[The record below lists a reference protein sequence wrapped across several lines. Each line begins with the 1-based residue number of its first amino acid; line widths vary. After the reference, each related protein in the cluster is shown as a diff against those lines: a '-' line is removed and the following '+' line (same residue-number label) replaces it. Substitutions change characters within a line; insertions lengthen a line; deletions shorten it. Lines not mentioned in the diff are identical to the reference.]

1 MNPLRGIT
9 AIIYKE
15 FIHARRDSM
24 AIMFSLLMPLIQM
37 TILGSA
43 IDTNVR
49 QLPTVVLDQS
59 GTIQGNDRVGRGS
72 SDSRSLIDRLRNT
85 DTFRIVKFVDSDQAL
100 NGELIAGRAKV
111 GIKIPHNYA
120 RQLLDGDTAQ
130 VLILVDGSDSSVAGQ
145 AVNVA
150 GQVGLRES
158 LARLLPNGQQLAVD
172 IRPKVMFNPDS
183 RSPNFFLPGLMAV
196 LLLFVTTMLTAFSV
210 VREKERGTLEQLL
223 VTPVRPL
230 ALMLG
235 KITPYFLLGITEMC
249 AILFF
254 MRYLFQVPIHGNA
267 ILLVILSTCYLF
279 VNLTLGILISTKAN
293 SQAEAMQLAMMTIL
307 PSIFLS
313 GYIFPRDNMPLV
325 FQAISYVIPASY
337 MINITRGVILRG
349 AGLFELW
356 PDTLALFSMG
366 VAILLLAA
374 RRFTRMIV

>member
-1 MNPLRGIT
+1 MNQLQGLT

-49 QLPTVVLDQS
+49 QLPTVVYDQS
-59 GTIQGNDRVGRGS
+59 GKGLYRGS
-72 SDSRSLIDRLRNT
+72 YDSRILLDRLRNT
-85 DTFRIVKFVDSDQAL
+85 DTFHIIKFVNSDHEL
-100 NGELIAGRAKV
+100 NSELITGRAKV
-111 GIKIPHNYA
+111 AIKIPYNYSQA
-120 RQLLDGDTAQ
+120 LLNGEAAQ

-145 AVNVA
+145 AINVA
-150 GQVGLRES
+150 GQISLRES
-158 LARLLPNGQQLAVD
+158 LARLLPDLQHLPLE

-235 KITPYFLLGITEMC
+235 KIAPYFILGCTEMC

-254 MRYLFQVPIHGNA
+254 MRFVFHVPINGDA
-267 ILLVILSTCYLF
+267 VLLVILSTCYLF
-279 VNLTLGILISTKAN
+279 VNLTIGILISTKAD
-293 SQAEAMQLAMMTIL
+293 SHAEAMQLAMMTVL

-313 GYIFPRDNMPLV
+313 GYIFPRDNMPIV
-325 FQAISYVIPASY
+325 FQLISYVIPASY

-349 AGLFELW
+349 AGFPELW
-356 PDTLALFSMG
+356 RDALVLFFMG
-366 VAILLLAA
+366 AAILLFAA
-374 RRFTRMIV
+374 RRFNRMIV